1 MSKLDHLNSWHSDW
15 SELKAVVFGL
25 GVSGFSVADT
35 LNELGAQVLV
45 VADKAEAE
53 LLDILEVLGIE
64 RLIAQDAKTV
74 SKRLADFQAH
84 VVITSPGIKPDNSLL
99 VEAEQSG
106 LEIWTD
112 VDLAWRV
119 RDKSGEPSKWICITG
134 TNGKTTVTQLVE
146 KMLQVAGIRA
156 VACGNIGVPI
166 LDVIRDPAEYEVLVV
181 ELSSFQLHYINS
193 IEPVSSTVLNLAEDH
208 LDWHGS
214 MPEYG
219 RTKGKIFNNTSIC
232 CVYNV
237 GDKTTSDLLS
247 KSTNTDNAQAVG
259 FTVNTP
265 APNEVGWVEDVLV
278 DRAFVDDPGV
288 ALELASLADL
298 NSGLIVSPHLMANIA
313 AASALARSVGIQ
325 PEEIARAL
333 QEFELDAHR
342 IQLVLQKDGISW
354 VDDSKA
360 TNPHAAAAALSSFD
374 SVVWIVGGLLKGVDI
389 SNLVSRYS
397 TKLKAAIVIGIDRS
411 PVLEALEK
419 NSPTTKVF
427 EVNTELEDV
436 MCEAVRLAKAVA
448 VDGDV
453 VLLAPSAASMDQF
466 KDYADR
472 GNQFAAAVTKEVKE

>member
-1 MSKLDHLNSWHSDW
+1 
-15 SELKAVVFGL
+15 
-25 GVSGFSVADT
+25 
-35 LNELGAQVLV
+35 
-45 VADKAEAE
+45 
-53 LLDILEVLGIE
+53 
-64 RLIAQDAKTV
+64 
-74 SKRLADFQAH
+74 
-84 VVITSPGIKPDNSLL
+84 VVITSPGIKPEHSLL
-99 VEAEQSG
+99 LEAEQSG

-119 RDKSGEPSKWICITG
+119 RDKFGEPSKWICITG

-166 LDVIRDPAEYEVLVV
+166 LDVIRDPAAFEVLVV

-193 IEPVSSTVLNLAEDH
+193 IEPVASIVLNLAEDH

-214 MPEYG
+214 MEEYG

-237 GDKTTSDLLS
+237 GDSKTSELLA
-247 KSTNTDNAQAVG
+247 KSSNTDNAQAVG

-265 APNEVGWVEDVLV
+265 APNEVGWVEDILV
-278 DRAFVDDPGV
+278 DRAFIDDPSV
-288 ALELASLADL
+288 ALELASLTDL
-298 NSGLIVSPHLMANIA
+298 NSSLIVSPHLMANIA
-313 AASALARSVGIQ
+313 AAAALVRSIGVQ
-325 PEEIARAL
+325 PEEIAKAL
-333 QEFELDAHR
+333 QEFQLDAHR
-342 IQLVLQKDGISW
+342 IQLVLEKDGVIW

-397 TKLKAAIVIGIDRS
+397 TKLKAAIVIGLDRS
-411 PVLEALEK
+411 AVLEALAEHAP
-419 NSPTTKVF
+419 NTQVF
-427 EVNTELEDV
+427 EVNTEPKEV
-436 MCEAVRLAKAVA
+436 MSEAVRVAKTMAA
-448 VDGDV
+448 EGDV
-453 VLLAPSAASMDQF
+453 VLLAPAAASMDQF

-472 GNQFAAAVTKEVKE
+472 GNQFAAAVSREVQE